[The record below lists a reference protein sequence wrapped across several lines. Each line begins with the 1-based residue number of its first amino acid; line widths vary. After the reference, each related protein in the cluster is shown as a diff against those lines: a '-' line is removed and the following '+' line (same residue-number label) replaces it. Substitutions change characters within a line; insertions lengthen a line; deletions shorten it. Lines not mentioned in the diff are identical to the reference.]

1 MAQISRGK
9 SLVAGMASLI
19 AGILSFA
26 IQDTRPAVLA
36 MPLLLSLQVYWI
48 SPGLEPGALYGNVF
62 RKQTQWVVMLSLAVY
77 TICLYGWTVSGAF
90 IDLLGNQCSY
100 NVRA

>member
-1 MAQISRGK
+1 MAQSSTGK

-19 AGILSFA
+19 AGVLSFS

-36 MPLLLSLQVYWI
+36 MPLLITLQVYWI

-62 RKQTQWVVMLSLAVY
+62 RKQTQWIITMSLALY
-77 TICLYGWTVSGAF
+77 IICLYGWTVSGAY
-90 IDLLGNQCSY
+90 IDD
-100 NVRA
+100 